1 MPLLVRPLYQRSE
14 GRDEELWCLVFD
26 TDADRLFIEHEQRRG
41 DMRGQGY
48 GTSVDEIDVVE
59 FLSKRG
65 PGHQELVRLL
75 SRMFEEQK
83 EPADA

>member
-1 MPLLVRPLYQRSE
+1 MPVLVKPLYQRSE
-14 GRDEELWCLVFD
+14 GRDEERWCLVFD
-26 TDADRLFIEHEQRRG
+26 TVANRLFIEHEQRQG

-48 GTSVDEIDVVE
+48 GTSVDEVDVTE
-59 FLSKRG
+59 FLNERG

-75 SRMFEEQK
+75 ARMFEDHR